1 MKKSLNF
8 GLQWKLFWLRKKN
21 LMSDRQDKIIHISY
35 INSLMREINGLTDD
49 IYEDLVDQD
58 VRGLHDSA
66 NALIITLK
74 DVIKSH
80 DLPKD

>member
-1 MKKSLNF
+1 MRNT
-8 GLQWKLFWLRKKN
+8 Q
-21 LMSDRQDKIIHISY
+21 SDIRRLIY

-58 VRGLHDSA
+58 VEGLHDSV

-74 DVIKSH
+74 DVLKSH
-80 DLPKD
+80 DKPVI

>member
-1 MKKSLNF
+1 
-8 GLQWKLFWLRKKN
+8 
-21 LMSDRQDKIIHISY
+21 MSDRQDKIIHMSY

-58 VRGLHDSA
+58 VQGLHDSA

>member
-1 MKKSLNF
+1 
-8 GLQWKLFWLRKKN
+8 
-21 LMSDRQDKIIHISY
+21 MSDRQDKIIHISY

-80 DLPKD
+80 DLPKE

>member
-1 MKKSLNF
+1 
-8 GLQWKLFWLRKKN
+8 
-21 LMSDRQDKIIHISY
+21 MSDRQDKIIHISY

-58 VRGLHDSA
+58 IQGLHDSA

-80 DLPKD
+80 DLPKE

>member
-1 MKKSLNF
+1 
-8 GLQWKLFWLRKKN
+8 
-21 LMSDRQDKIIHISY
+21 MSDRQDKIIHISY

-58 VRGLHDSA
+58 IQGLHDSA
-66 NALIITLK
+66 NALILTLK

-80 DLPKD
+80 DLPKE

>member
-1 MKKSLNF
+1 
-8 GLQWKLFWLRKKN
+8 
-21 LMSDRQDKIIHISY
+21 MSDRQDKIIHISY

-58 VRGLHDSA
+58 VQGLHDSA

-74 DVIKSH
+74 DIIKSH
-80 DLPKD
+80 DLPKE

>member
-1 MKKSLNF
+1 MRNT
-8 GLQWKLFWLRKKN
+8 Q
-21 LMSDRQDKIIHISY
+21 SDIRRLIY

-58 VRGLHDSA
+58 VEGLHDSV

-74 DVIKSH
+74 DVLKSH
-80 DLPKD
+80 DKPVV

>member
-1 MKKSLNF
+1 
-8 GLQWKLFWLRKKN
+8 
-21 LMSDRQDKIIHISY
+21 MSDRQDKIIHISY

-58 VRGLHDSA
+58 VQGLHDSA